1 MKKALQFIQTH
12 WLSLLSG
19 AVALAAIVFCVLGMS
34 SDKVNQQ
41 MKKKL
46 DEIGAA
52 GIGAM
57 ISKPHNEA
65 TIAAEKQR
73 GRLFEEEYKKT
84 VAEAKR
90 INAREVLMP
99 GVFPV
104 PEKAVTPF
112 EFRQEYAKAV
122 AGLYK
127 PMNGGTLPTEA
138 EIQEEAQNIADL
150 VLLEEE
156 KRAESAG
163 EPDDRT
169 PSAVTGTRTPAPI
182 VGGRTPAPI
191 GGRTPAPIGGRTPGP
206 IAGGRTMGPAGGR
219 TPAGPSGTGAGA
231 LISMSGEPKYNPE
244 YRARVSKAKNIL
256 CYYDPTT
263 FHVSPI
269 ALEQTTSP
277 PPEQMWFAQ
286 VGLWI
291 QEDVVQ
297 AIAELNREAANQAQV
312 SEACVQDA
320 VVKHLVN
327 VRVRGYVVS
336 PSEQS
341 AGGEILFPATVEGS
355 AAGLIGGGPSLT
367 KRVSDSQF
375 DVVRFVVTVIL
386 DQRNILKFINQ
397 MSKVNFYQCVNMRYE
412 KVDVDDAQNAGYFY
426 GTNPVVRATFE
437 FEGYM
442 SREVYQ
448 PLMPKDVR
456 KLLGIE
462 TE

>member
-156 KRAESAG
+156 KRAESAV

-182 VGGRTPAPI
+182 
-191 GGRTPAPIGGRTPGP
+191 GGRTPGP
-206 IAGGRTMGPAGGR
+206 IAGGRTPAGVGGRTPAGVGGRTPAGAGGR
-219 TPAGPSGTGAGA
+219 TPAGTSGAGA

-277 PPEQMWFAQ
+277 SPEQMWFAQ

-297 AIAELNREAANQAQV
+297 AIAELNREAANQEQV

-336 PSEQS
+336 PSEQA

-367 KRVSDSQF
+367 KRVSDAQF

-426 GTNPVVRATFE
+426 GTKPVVRASFE